1 MNSATCGSFSFTWL
15 WERLLHYRSG
25 WGKPRGRLPIMMS
38 DTVLQT
44 YCLGCWGKRRELL
57 LPATVM
63 KKLFTTNQRL
73 CFLSLQPLFVLSAW
87 HACEHAPPAR
97 QTPLRRMLVVR
108 ELIIQR
114 RRLLSAG
121 PWQWKTRQI
130 PLEDWASS
138 PESLLKSSN
147 KKKIVDLFEDQAGT
161 LGLPLWGISTD
172 QIKSCHRKLES
183 LCLKQMT
190 C

>member
-1 MNSATCGSFSFTWL
+1 MNSATSGSFSFMWL

-44 YCLGCWGKRRELL
+44 CCLGCWGKRRELL

-63 KKLFTTNQRL
+63 KKLFTTNKRR
-73 CFLSLQPLFVLSAW
+73 CFLSLRTLFVLSACLW
-87 HACEHAPPAR
+87 ARATCPANSS
-97 QTPLRRMLVVR
+97 QKNVGR

-114 RRLLSAG
+114 RRLLSAA
-121 PWQWKTRQI
+121 PWQWKTSQM

-138 PESLLKSSN
+138 PESLLKTSN
-147 KKKIVDLFEDQAGT
+147 KQTKIDLFEDQAGT

-172 QIKSCHRKLES
+172 QIKRCHSKLEN
-183 LCLKQMT
+183 LCLKQIT